1 LPNWKK
7 LILSGSDAALNSLNV
22 TTSVTAASFTGSFS
36 GSVAAPGSTTQVVF
50 NNGGTLSA
58 NSGFVYSGSNVGIGT
73 TTPTG
78 KLDIQGT
85 SSEPPLIIRQ
95 GGTGMPPLLTFS
107 GNYGGW
113 VFENTD
119 AGGRKYQI
127 ATTRNASSI
136 GGGRFIISDITSLS
150 RPGNNT
156 SSPGDVRLCILGTG
170 EVGIGTTTPLT
181 QFHVRAIGPNN
192 SANTALIIQKES
204 STSDMVSGMGTN
216 MDFYLT
222 DANTNIDLLQNPQ
235 ARIQLIQDY
244 PTHGGS
250 DEASGDLAFYT
261 ALGTNLNT
269 NTLNEVLRLTRDG
282 RVGMGVSKPA
292 FKLQVNNPTGV
303 LTDSSPMN
311 AYGIGIFQTGVESGQ
326 GSGIAFTVYGSGN
339 INEDRPPGGA
349 IVFERT
355 GNNSVGD
362 LIFKTRSSIG
372 NTDPTSERWR
382 ITSTGILQSLG
393 AQTIRTSTGNLT
405 LATNDGNGN
414 ILLTPNGTGNV
425 GIGTSS
431 PTSRLQIQGSGTTS
445 STSTLNATNSSGTSI
460 LFVRDDGNVGIRIT
474 SPVSVLHVLEN
485 TTSTNDTAGITIQQS
500 GTGDAILQYLLT
512 GVQRWVTGIDNSDG
526 DKFKIT
532 TGIDLDTNA
541 RLTIDTAGNV
551 GIGTTSPLFKLHVLG
566 TGGGDGTFNG
576 GILVENNNA
585 TAGEAAT
592 SYRVSTTP
600 ALNYW
605 FTGLNQANAYDI
617 GYGSSFVN
625 AGTALRITTDL
636 RVGIGTITPTS
647 RLQIQGSGT
656 TSASSA
662 LNATN
667 SSGTSVLFVRDDGRV
682 GIKNT
687 TPVSELH
694 TIGQIVGGTT
704 GFGSGMIGFTGLGSY
719 NSSTAVENIDGLY
732 IRKAGTDASSVSIS
746 LGNAGGDFYYV
757 GARIKH
763 IRTGAN
769 SNGHLVFETKSD
781 SSTNTTVER
790 MRITD
795 TGNVGI
801 NTTTPSQKLDVQG
814 NIAITK
820 ALLSNQENLDVDSG
834 ATRVIATISST
845 SYDAAFFDFVIK
857 KGTNLRAGTLYAVHN
872 GTTTEFTE
880 TSTQDLG
887 NTSDVTLSADLS
899 GGNIRLLA
907 TTLTND
913 WIIKT
918 LVRGI

>member
-1 LPNWKK
+1 VPNWKK
-7 LILSGSDAALNSLNV
+7 LILSGSDSALNSLNV

-50 NNGGTLSA
+50 NNGGILSA

-73 TTPTG
+73 TSPNSRLVVQGSGTTSATSALNVTNSATTNILFVRNDGNVGINNTSPTG
-78 KLDIQGT
+78 QLDIQGVST
-85 SSEPPLIIRQ
+85 KPPLIIRQ
-95 GGTGMPPLLTFS
+95 DGTGAPPLLTFS
-107 GNYGGW
+107 GNYAGW
-113 VFENTD
+113 VFENAD

-136 GGGRFIISDITSLS
+136 GGGRFIISDITSID
-150 RPGNNT
+150 RPGGNT
-156 SSPGDVRLCILGTG
+156 SSSGDVRLCILGTG

-261 ALGTNLNT
+261 ALGTTLNT

-282 RVGMGVSKPA
+282 RVGVGVSKPA
-292 FKLQVNNPTGV
+292 FQLQVNNPTGV

-326 GSGIAFTVYGSGN
+326 GSGIAFTIYGSGN

-355 GNNSVGD
+355 GTNSVGD
-362 LIFKTRSSIG
+362 LIFKTRSGIG

-405 LATNDGNGN
+405 LATNGGNGN

-425 GIGTSS
+425 GIGTIS
-431 PTSRLQIQGSGTTS
+431 PTS
-445 STSTLNATNSSGTSI
+445 
-460 LFVRDDGNVGIRIT
+460 
-474 SPVSVLHVLEN
+474 
-485 TTSTNDTAGITIQQS
+485 
-500 GTGDAILQYLLT
+500 
-512 GVQRWVTGIDNSDG
+512 
-526 DKFKIT
+526 
-532 TGIDLDTNA
+532 
-541 RLTIDTAGNV
+541 
-551 GIGTTSPLFKLHVLG
+551 KL
-566 TGGGDGTFNG
+566 
-576 GILVENNNA
+576 
-585 TAGEAAT
+585 
-592 SYRVSTTP
+592 Y
-600 ALNYW
+600 
-605 FTGLNQANAYDI
+605 
-617 GYGSSFVN
+617 
-625 AGTALRITTDL
+625 
-636 RVGIGTITPTS
+636 
-647 RLQIQGSGT
+647 
-656 TSASSA
+656 
-662 LNATN
+662 
-667 SSGTSVLFVRDDGRV
+667 
-682 GIKNT
+682 
-687 TPVSELH
+687 
-694 TIGQIVGGTT
+694 TIGEIVGGTT
-704 GFGSGMIGFTGLGSY
+704 GFTSGMIGFTGLGSY
-719 NSSTAVENIDGLY
+719 NSSTLVESIDGLY
-732 IRKAGTDASSVSIS
+732 IRKGGGDGSSVSIS
-746 LGNAGGDFYYV
+746 LGNAAGNNYFV

-763 IRTGAN
+763 IRTGSN

-781 SSTNTTVER
+781 SSNNTTVER

-795 TGNVGI
+795 NGNIGI
-801 NTTTPSQKLDVQG
+801 GTTTPSQKLDVQG